1 MAVLDFPGKREELN
15 KNQQSTLRHEFYPP
29 LFLLD
34 SLNQV
39 CPRGSRRT
47 PSDGPQNEH
56 QSPEERFQTLVNK
69 LAQICDFEPKG
80 NTVSALAVIIHNGRL
95 CYVLASN
102 RRGTGAMKNARAGL
116 QAVLNIL
123 KDSVEKRTDDSDE
136 VMEKRLMREIL
147 TWNMVRA
154 RSYLTSLEKELQKC
168 IAKCDTT
175 EQGNNAKQE
184 LQRLAAFL
192 PKVKDGQKSDSYIE
206 STMRLIAAIQTSRE
220 SQLPTWR
227 YIEAGAVADDTMA
240 KGGCWSA
247 LQHSAGR
254 LLSYRYAAHSLVNA
268 RHIWAETDLFR
279 DFDIETVRS
288 SLPNAKAGTLS
299 PETVEDILNRAPNA
313 TKAQRKAYRQH
324 AAELQVYDLNAKLA
338 EQWDRK
344 LEPIVHA
351 EMLLHEWLS
360 RTEGGTQS
368 YRFFNGW
375 QYIGTSKPV
384 CKLCTDYFDIISTPV
399 RFRPGHPNTYLNWR
413 LPDIYVEGKDPVA
426 VDRAKAEWNS
436 NLDEMKKRIYVALL
450 RVLQDK
456 VSGKKPNDSNTYSE
470 RITTGDADYISK
482 WLGKIQINN

>member
-1 MAVLDFPGKREELN
+1 MLDFPGKREELN

-175 EQGNNAKQE
+175 EQG
-184 LQRLAAFL
+184 
-192 PKVKDGQKSDSYIE
+192 
-206 STMRLIAAIQTSRE
+206 
-220 SQLPTWR
+220 
-227 YIEAGAVADDTMA
+227 
-240 KGGCWSA
+240 
-247 LQHSAGR
+247 
-254 LLSYRYAAHSLVNA
+254 
-268 RHIWAETDLFR
+268 
-279 DFDIETVRS
+279 
-288 SLPNAKAGTLS
+288 
-299 PETVEDILNRAPNA
+299 
-313 TKAQRKAYRQH
+313 
-324 AAELQVYDLNAKLA
+324 
-338 EQWDRK
+338 
-344 LEPIVHA
+344 
-351 EMLLHEWLS
+351 
-360 RTEGGTQS
+360 
-368 YRFFNGW
+368 
-375 QYIGTSKPV
+375 
-384 CKLCTDYFDIISTPV
+384 
-399 RFRPGHPNTYLNWR
+399 
-413 LPDIYVEGKDPVA
+413 
-426 VDRAKAEWNS
+426 
-436 NLDEMKKRIYVALL
+436 
-450 RVLQDK
+450 
-456 VSGKKPNDSNTYSE
+456 
-470 RITTGDADYISK
+470 TTT
-482 WLGKIQINN
+482 